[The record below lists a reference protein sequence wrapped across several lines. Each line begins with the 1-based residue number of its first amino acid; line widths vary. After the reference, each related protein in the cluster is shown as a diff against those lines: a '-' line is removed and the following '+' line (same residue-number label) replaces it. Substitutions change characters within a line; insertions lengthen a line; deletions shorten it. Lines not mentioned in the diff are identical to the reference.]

1 MNCHM
6 LLPLESKQLK
16 TIVPQLTK
24 EYAQRFFMDENVQ
37 YLFLAFYWYSNAPI
51 FFTLIPFATFSTFHT
66 LSYLRTSIIPTLF
79 PVVSVQAA
87 SSAPAPSGFSAQI
100 SQFIKQWTDHNY
112 GPAMQFVSYVEV
124 VGVMGRLLL
133 GAITFQTSFLAPL
146 VYAHFLRLRYF
157 MSSYT
162 RAAFLDVSARL
173 DKVLLPPSADARIP
187 PMVGKAYTIIKS
199 LVVRYGQSAVQ
210 QQPGTR

>member
-1 MNCHM
+1 M
-6 LLPLESKQLK
+6 
-16 TIVPQLTK
+16 

-37 YLFLAFYWYSNAPI
+37 YLFLAFYWYSNSPI
-51 FFTLIPFATFSTFHT
+51 LVTLIPFATFSAFHT
-66 LSYLRTSIIPTLF
+66 LGYLRTNIIPTFF
-79 PVVSVQAA
+79 PTNATSQATNSAA
-87 SSAPAPSGFSAQI
+87 SSSAPTSSAGFPTQI
-100 SQFIKQWTDHNY
+100 SLAIKKWTDQNY
-112 GPAMQFVSYVEV
+112 GPAMQFVSYIEV

-162 RAAFLDVSARL
+162 RDALLKVSARL
-173 DKVLLPPSADARIP
+173 DTLLLPPTADARIP
-187 PMVGKAYTIIKS
+187 PAVGKVYATIKS

-210 QQPGTR
+210 QTQSAR